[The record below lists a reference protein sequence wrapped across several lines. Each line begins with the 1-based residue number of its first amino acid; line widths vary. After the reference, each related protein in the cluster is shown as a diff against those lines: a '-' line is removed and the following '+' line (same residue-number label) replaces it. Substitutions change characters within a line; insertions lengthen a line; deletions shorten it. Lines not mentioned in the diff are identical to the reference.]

1 MNVSRLFYSLIGTA
15 LVAVCPLSAAVTADD
30 IAPYVYPANA
40 SAAPGAMT
48 YLGDGKTYVSISDD
62 GKRIVKYD
70 IKSGKELGVML
81 DVETARESRIKSIQS
96 YILSPDESYILV
108 CEKSES
114 IYRRSSKA
122 AYYVYEVRHNIF
134 TPLSTEHPVQRA
146 PQWSPDGRMIAFV
159 ADNNIY
165 IRKLDYNTEVAV
177 TKDGEI
183 NKVINGV
190 PDWVYEEEFDTT
202 CSMVWSP
209 DNLTFCY
216 LKYNEIDVP
225 MYSFTLYEGTCDPKT
240 DYTLYPGRY
249 TYKYPVAG
257 KPNSRVTLHSYDI
270 DTRKTKD
277 IVFNDERIEYIPRIA
292 YAYRPERLM
301 VTTLNRAQNR
311 IEMYAVNPKSTVAK
325 SVYVDE
331 ASTGWIDPSAWENTK
346 FYPDFFMITSE
357 QSGYNHVYQYSYSG
371 ARMRQ
376 VTSGDFDVT
385 AYYGCE
391 PVSGVHYFQS
401 TVSGAVNRVV
411 SRVDAKGKVTDLG
424 DMRGVSSASF
434 SPDMAYM
441 TLSYSN
447 VTTPPVHTLCT
458 SAGKEIRILED
469 NAGVRARYG
478 NIPTKEFFT
487 VASDGY
493 TLNGFVLKPSDFS
506 SSRKYPVIMY
516 QYSGPGSQEVL
527 DRWRMDWDYFFVQQG
542 YIVMCV
548 DGRGTGGRGKAFKDC
563 VYRNL
568 GHYETIDQINAA
580 KYAASLPYVSKV
592 GIFGWSYGGYESL
605 MAASQYDYDAAVA
618 VAPVTDW
625 RYYDTVY
632 AERYMLTP
640 QENEDGYNSS
650 APVNYVDRIKTPLLI
665 MHGTADD
672 NVHLMN
678 TMQYV
683 SALQSSGKVCDM
695 LLFPNMN
702 HSINGCNSRSLVYLN
717 MLNFFDRNLK

>member
-1 MNVSRLFYSLIGTA
+1 M
-15 LVAVCPLSAAVTADD
+15 
-30 IAPYVYPANA
+30 
-40 SAAPGAMT
+40 
-48 YLGDGKTYVSISDD
+48 
-62 GKRIVKYD
+62 
-70 IKSGKELGVML
+70 
-81 DVETARESRIKSIQS
+81 
-96 YILSPDESYILV
+96 
-108 CEKSES
+108 
-114 IYRRSSKA
+114 
-122 AYYVYEVRHNIF
+122 
-134 TPLSTEHPVQRA
+134 
-146 PQWSPDGRMIAFV
+146 
-159 ADNNIY
+159 
-165 IRKLDYNTEVAV
+165 
-177 TKDGEI
+177 
-183 NKVINGV
+183 
-190 PDWVYEEEFDTT
+190 
-202 CSMVWSP
+202 
-209 DNLTFCY
+209 
-216 LKYNEIDVP
+216 
-225 MYSFTLYEGTCDPKT
+225 
-240 DYTLYPGRY
+240 
-249 TYKYPVAG
+249 
-257 KPNSRVTLHSYDI
+257 
-270 DTRKTKD
+270 
-277 IVFNDERIEYIPRIA
+277 
-292 YAYRPERLM
+292 
-301 VTTLNRAQNR
+301 
-311 IEMYAVNPKSTVAK
+311 
-325 SVYVDE
+325 
-331 ASTGWIDPSAWENTK
+331 
-346 FYPDFFMITSE
+346 
-357 QSGYNHVYQYSYSG
+357 
-371 ARMRQ
+371 
-376 VTSGDFDVT
+376 
-385 AYYGCE
+385 
-391 PVSGVHYFQS
+391 
-401 TVSGAVNRVV
+401 